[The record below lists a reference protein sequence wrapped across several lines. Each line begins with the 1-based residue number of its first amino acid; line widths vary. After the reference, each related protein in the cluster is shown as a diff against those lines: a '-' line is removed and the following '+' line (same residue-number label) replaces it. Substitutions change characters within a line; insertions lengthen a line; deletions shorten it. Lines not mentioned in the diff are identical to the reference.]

1 MNAFSSSDRSRASD
15 RASERPAVT
24 RRAGP
29 KQRTIGG
36 PVQCSGIGLHS
47 GAPSVLTLHPAPV
60 GHGVQFRRT
69 DVVSVDPIIPALWSN
84 VASTQHCTTLG
95 NDAGVQISTVEHLMA
110 ALAGCGIDNVLVSV
124 DGPELPI
131 MDGSSAPFVFLIECA
146 GVVEQ
151 DAPRR
156 AIRILKPIMVSERGR
171 SAAISP
177 SSANAADGLTVS
189 FEIDFAGSQLA
200 RQEGFFQV
208 TSSSFKSELAR
219 ARTFGFIEEVDGL
232 RAAGLALGGSLD
244 NAVVVAGEQVLNE
257 DGLRFDNEFVRH
269 KVLDCVGDLALA
281 GASVLGHYHGVRA
294 GHRLTNKL
302 LHALFATP
310 DAWEMVD
317 YPGLRVVEGE
327 RAPAPAEAETE
338 ALPAYAAA

>member
-15 RASERPAVT
+15 RLSERSSGA

-29 KQRTIGG
+29 KQRTLGG

-47 GAPSVLTLHPAPV
+47 GAPSVLTLHPAPAN
-60 GHGVQFRRT
+60 HGVQFRRT
-69 DVVSVDPIIPALWSN
+69 DVAGVDAVIPAIWSN
-84 VASTQHCTTLG
+84 VSSTQHCTTLG
-95 NDAGVQISTVEHLMA
+95 NAAGVQISTVEHLMA
-110 ALAGCGIDNVLVSV
+110 ALAGCGVDNVMVSV

-146 GVVEQ
+146 GIVEQ
-151 DAPRR
+151 SAPRR
-156 AIRILKPIMVSERGR
+156 AIRILKPVMVSERGR
-171 SAAISP
+171 SAALSP
-177 SSANAADGLTVS
+177 SSANAGDSLTVS

-208 TSSSFKSELAR
+208 TTGSFKSELAR

-302 LHALFATP
+302 LHALFETP
-310 DAWEMVD
+310 DAWELID
-317 YPGLRVVEGE
+317 YPGLRVVESD
-327 RAPAPAEAETE
+327 RAPILEDVADAV
-338 ALPAYAAA
+338 PAYAVA